1 MFKRD
6 NLHRYARENLNN
18 VYFLLKIPTK
28 LEKIKKNKRIEA
40 RKG

>member
-6 NLHRYARENLNN
+6 TYFRYARENVNN

-28 LEKIKKNKRIEA
+28 VEKNKE
-40 RKG
+40 K